1 MVDVP
6 ARGSAISEGQGFFPV
21 LGARFVS
28 LTLSLGVVLLCF
40 ALGEG
45 TQGLTI

>member
-6 ARGSAISEGQGFFPV
+6 ARGSAINEGQVFFPV

-45 TQGLTI
+45 TQGLII